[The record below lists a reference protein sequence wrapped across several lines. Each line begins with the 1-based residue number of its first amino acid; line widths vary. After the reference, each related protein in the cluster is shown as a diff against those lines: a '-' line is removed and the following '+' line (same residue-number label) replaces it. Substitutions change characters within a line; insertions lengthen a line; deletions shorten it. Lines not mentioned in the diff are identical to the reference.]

1 MRIGNIL
8 EAKCKT
14 CEEKTAI
21 VFRGEKT
28 TFKDLKAKVYRLAH
42 FLAADPDFKIG
53 KDDKVAV
60 CLPSCPEYVY
70 SYLGIWCTGGV
81 AVPLDFALTPDE
93 MIACL
98 QHCDAKVLITQ
109 DRPGID
115 LKNLKKQCRSLRWII
130 LVGPRQRGYHSFDE
144 CLARSQD
151 RCPPQDM
158 QDRDYAV
165 IFYTSGTTGKVKGV
179 LINYL
184 QLGVPPQSMEYFV
197 NLTDHDLAVCALP
210 FSHLGGM
217 IYILNCVCYSMTI
230 ILMERFAPH
239 EFLSNVQ
246 TYKATCFWI
255 VPSMYY
261 ALLNVK
267 DLEKFDLKSLRWIV
281 TFGASNSPEAL
292 RRFHQVCPQARLLNG
307 WGLTETNA
315 PTTVLPM
322 DSDNIE
328 SVGKAPP
335 WVHLKIFNDNDKEMP
350 PGEAGEVVVK
360 GWFVTDGYYKD
371 AETTAAA
378 FRHGWFHTG
387 DLGKFDKDGFLYIMG
402 RKKEIIKVAGEL
414 VFEPEVEAVIH
425 QHEGVAE
432 VAVIGVPDK
441 MRGEVPKALI
451 VLKEGC
457 QNIDDVSMRHFCKE
471 HLAHFKIPHYF
482 EFVPYLP
489 KNRTGKIDKAR
500 LREEESRQTPPAAP

>member
-8 EAKCKT
+8 DAKTRACGD
-14 CEEKTAI
+14 KTAI
-21 VFRGEKT
+21 VFRQEKT
-28 TFKDLKAKVYRLAH
+28 TFDQFKARVFRLAH

-53 KDDKVAV
+53 KNDKVAV
-60 CLPSCPEYVY
+60 CLPSCPEYIY

-81 AVPLDFALTPDE
+81 AVPLDFSLTFDE
-93 MIACL
+93 IVSCL
-98 QHCDAKVLITQ
+98 QHSDAKVLITQ

-115 LKNLKKQCRSLRWII
+115 LKLIRKQCRHLKWII
-130 LVGPRQRGYHSFDE
+130 LTGPKQKGYHSFDE
-144 CLARSQD
+144 CVAKSEE
-151 RCPPQDM
+151 RCPAQDM
-158 QDRDYAV
+158 DEKDYAV
-165 IFYTSGTTGKVKGV
+165 IFYTSGTTGKMKGV

-184 QLGVPPQSMEYFV
+184 QLGVPAQSMQYFV
-197 NLTDHDLAVCALP
+197 NLNDNDLTVCALP

-217 IYILNCVCYSMTI
+217 IYILNCVCYSMTMV
-230 ILMERFAPH
+230 LMERFVPH
-239 EFLSNVQ
+239 EFLAQVQ
-246 TYKATCFWI
+246 AYKATCFWI

-267 DLEKFDLKSLRWIV
+267 DLEKFDLSSLRWIV

-322 DSDNIE
+322 ESDNIE

-335 WVHLKIFNDNDKEMP
+335 WVHIKIFSDNDKEMP
-350 PGEAGEVVVK
+350 PGEIGEVVVR
-360 GWFVTDGYYKD
+360 GSVVTDGYYKD
-371 AETTAAA
+371 PEATTLA

-387 DLGKFDKDGFLYIMG
+387 DLGKFDKNGFLYIMG

-425 QHEGVAE
+425 QHPAVAE

-451 VLKEGC
+451 VAKEGH
-457 QNIDDVSMRHFCKE
+457 QNLNEVELRHFCKE

-482 EFVPYLP
+482 EIVPWLP
-489 KNRTGKIDKAR
+489 KNRAGKVDKAR
-500 LREEESRQTPPAAP
+500 LREEHAPPSARPSG